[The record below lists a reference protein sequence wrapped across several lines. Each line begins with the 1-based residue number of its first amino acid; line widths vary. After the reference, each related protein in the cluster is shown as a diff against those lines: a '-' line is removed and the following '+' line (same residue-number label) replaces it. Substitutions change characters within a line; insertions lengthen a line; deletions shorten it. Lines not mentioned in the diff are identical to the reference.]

1 MTDTTVNEPAK
12 PTHVQIDPMAAAGE
26 YAALNAYY
34 RDRNLVLANE
44 LAVQRSH
51 SAMLEAQIENLR
63 TELEQR
69 NKELETA
76 QKTKRSA

>member
-12 PTHVQIDPMAAAGE
+12 PTHVQIDPMAAASE

-69 NKELETA
+69 NKDLEAA
-76 QKTKRSA
+76 QKMKRNA